1 MNGLN
6 HLFQGITAPFWFKD
20 TMVNTVGH
28 RETELALQL
37 GKLYSAE
44 EALKVGLVDEICN
57 LNEVLPKAQ
66 EQMAIWCKIPGIEI

>member
-1 MNGLN
+1 
-6 HLFQGITAPFWFKD
+6 
-20 TMVNTVGH
+20 MVNTVGH

-44 EALKVGLVDEICN
+44 EALKVGLVDEVGN

-66 EQMAIWCKIPGIEI
+66 EQMAIWCKIPGIKIWFLLKI